1 MEINRKFKLFTMSRP
16 KDIGENY
23 SVSKGLRYK
32 TCNYFH
38 KGVANGCICLHNLIT
53 GQVFWKCI
61 LKQFCFELIYDKL
74 GTKRCVCSVSTNAL
88 RHYVNNG
95 LSYWDFCELRI
106 VIVSNYIISIF
117 HCSVKNFTSAW
128 PPFFFFRWSSFPLF
142 SWSFCFQK
150 IYSKT

>member
-1 MEINRKFKLFTMSRP
+1 MSRP

-32 TCNYFH
+32 TYNYFH

-61 LKQFCFELIYDKL
+61 LKQFCFELIYDKSS
-74 GTKRCVCSVSTNAL
+74 TTRCVCSVSTTAL
-88 RHYVNNG
+88 RYYVNNG
-95 LSYWDFCELRI
+95 LLRFLWTEKRNCKQLYHIHISLFSQELH
-106 VIVSNYIISIF
+106 ISLNP
-117 HCSVKNFTSAW
+117 NF
-128 PPFFFFRWSSFPLF
+128 FLRWSNFPLF

-150 IYSKT
+150 IYSKTRLKQTLL

>member
-1 MEINRKFKLFTMSRP
+1 MEINHKFKLFTMSRP

-61 LKQFCFELIYDKL
+61 LKRFCFELIYDKL
-74 GTKRCVCSVSTNAL
+74 STTRCVCSVSTTAL
-88 RHYVNNG
+88 RYYVNNG
-95 LSYWDFCELRI
+95 LLRFLWTENRNCKQLPVYDINISLFSQELH
-106 VIVSNYIISIF
+106 ISLTP
-117 HCSVKNFTSAW
+117 N
-128 PPFFFFRWSSFPLF
+128 FFFKMIKFSIIFLIILF
-142 SWSFCFQK
+142 SKNIQ
-150 IYSKT
+150 

>member
-61 LKQFCFELIYDKL
+61 LKRFCFELIYDKL
-74 GTKRCVCSVSTNAL
+74 STTRCVCSVSTTAL
-88 RHYVNNG
+88 RYYVNNG
-95 LSYWDFCELRI
+95 LLRFLWTENRNCKQLYHIIKYFI
-106 VIVSNYIISIF
+106 VQSR
-117 HCSVKNFTSAW
+117 TSHQ
-128 PPFFFFRWSSFPLF
+128 PDPQFFFKMIKFSIIFLIILF
-142 SWSFCFQK
+142 SKNIQ
-150 IYSKT
+150 

>member
-1 MEINRKFKLFTMSRP
+1 MSRP

-23 SVSKGLRYK
+23 SVSKGLRCK

-38 KGVANGCICLHNLIT
+38 KGVANGCICVHNLIT
-53 GQVFWKCI
+53 GQAFWKCI

-74 GTKRCVCSVSTNAL
+74 STTRCVCSVSTTAL
-88 RHYVNNG
+88 RYYVNNIKYG
-95 LSYWDFCELRI
+95 LSHWDVCEPRI
-106 VIVSNYIISIF
+106 VIVSNYIISLNISLF
-117 HCSVKNFTSAW
+117 SQELHISLTPNF
-128 PPFFFFRWSSFPLF
+128 FLRWSNFPLF

>member
-1 MEINRKFKLFTMSRP
+1 MSRP

-53 GQVFWKCI
+53 GQAFWKCI

-74 GTKRCVCSVSTNAL
+74 STTRCVCSVSTTAL
-88 RHYVNNG
+88 RYYVNNIKYG
-95 LSYWDFCELRI
+95 LSHWDVCEPRI
-106 VIVSNYIISIF
+106 VIVSNYIISLNISLF
-117 HCSVKNFTSAW
+117 SQELHISLTPNF
-128 PPFFFFRWSSFPLF
+128 FLRWSNFPLF

>member
-1 MEINRKFKLFTMSRP
+1 MMAHNDGPVLTIKYIIWKLTANLNCLQWVDRKTLEKIT
-16 KDIGENY
+16 
-23 SVSKGLRYK
+23 VSYIYYMKGLRYK

-128 PPFFFFRWSSFPLF
+128 PPFFF
-142 SWSFCFQK
+142 
-150 IYSKT
+150 